1 MKRILKAYKTT
12 VSIVNETS
20 TALYENLVGEKTGF
34 LLESYDKNYDRY
46 TFLGAEPEEIITSKG
61 NALVITKRN
70 GEREAREGNPLLL
83 LKAYYDEF
91 EIRKDNDALNFSG
104 GLVGSVGYDFVRC
117 SEKIPDTN
125 PDEIGIETVQLMLMK
140 EFIVVDH
147 VAETLT
153 AVVLADDSG
162 EGAVQAKR
170 TAEALIARAMH
181 PREGAGKIR
190 QPDTEA
196 KDGIIRRKSDSL
208 GEYSAK
214 VEQIKRYIREG
225 HIFQTVLSQRW
236 TVETGADGF
245 TLYRKLREKNP
256 SPYLYYFNFGD
267 FEVIGSSPEMLVKQ
281 QGKRVFTCPIAGTR
295 PRGRT
300 KEEDAQKK
308 AELLADEKE
317 RAEHVM
323 LVDLARNDMGR
334 ISEFGTVRVTE
345 FMNVRSYSHVMHM
358 VSLVEGRRKGNFHPF
373 DLLASFLPA
382 GTLCGAPKIRAMEL
396 IEELEGVRRGL
407 YGGATGYVD
416 FSGDMDF
423 CITIRTMIKKG
434 RNVYLQ
440 AGAGIVADSVPE
452 KEYQECC
459 SKVRALAETLTGEEN
474 L

>member
-1 MKRILKAYKTT
+1 MKRIYRVYKKT
-12 VSIVNETS
+12 VSIVNETA
-20 TALYENLVGEKTGF
+20 TGMYRNLVGKKKGF

-46 TFLGAEPEEIITSKG
+46 TFFGVEPEEIISSKG
-61 NALVITKRN
+61 QSMVITKKD
-70 GEREAREGNPLLL
+70 GTEDVREGNPLTL
-83 LKAYYDEF
+83 LKEYYNEF
-91 EIRKDNDALNFSG
+91 EIRKDNEELNFSG
-104 GLVGSVGYDFVRC
+104 GLVGSGGYDFVRY
-117 SEKIPDTN
+117 SEVLPEEN

-153 AVVLADDSG
+153 AVILESDDETG
-162 EGAVQAKR
+162 KETAAKKAAELIK
-170 TAEALIARAMH
+170 TAMQEQKESEVRLF
-181 PREGAGKIR
+181 
-190 QPDTEA
+190 PDGVIT
-196 KDGIIRRKSDSL
+196 KKSDTL
-208 GEYSAK
+208 EEYSEK
-214 VEQIKRYIREG
+214 VNKIKQYIRDG

-236 TVETGADGF
+236 TIATGQDGF
-245 TLYRKLREKNP
+245 DLYCELRELNP

-281 QGKRVFTCPIAGTR
+281 QGNKVFTCPIAGTR
-295 PRGRT
+295 PRGKT
-300 KEEDAQKK
+300 KEEDDRLHR
-308 AELLADEKE
+308 ELLADEKE

-334 ISEFGTVRVTE
+334 ISEFGTVKVTD
-345 FMNVRSYSHVMHM
+345 FMSVKNYSHVMHI
-358 VSLVEGRRKGNFHPF
+358 VSMVEGRKKGSFHPF

-382 GTLCGAPKIRAMEL
+382 GTLSGAPKIRAMEI
-396 IEELEGVRRGL
+396 IEELESVRRGL

-434 RNVYLQ
+434 KNVYLQ

-452 KEYQECC
+452 NEYKECC
-459 SKVRALAETLTGEEN
+459 NKVMALAKTLVEEEN

>member
-1 MKRILKAYKTT
+1 MKRILKAYKKT

-46 TFLGAEPEEIITSKG
+46 TFLGAEPEEIITSRG

-70 GEREAREGNPLLL
+70 GEREVREGNPLLL

-162 EGAVQAKR
+162 EGEVQAKR

-208 GEYSAK
+208 GEYTAK

-225 HIFQTVLSQRW
+225 HIFQTVLSIMAMRH
-236 TVETGADGF
+236 
-245 TLYRKLREKNP
+245 REYP
-256 SPYLYYFNFGD
+256 VVGLQFH
-267 FEVIGSSPEMLVKQ
+267 PESVYTEH
-281 QGKRVFTCPIAGTR
+281 GKRMI
-295 PRGRT
+295 
-300 KEEDAQKK
+300 E
-308 AELLADEKE
+308 
-317 RAEHVM
+317 
-323 LVDLARNDMGR
+323 
-334 ISEFGTVRVTE
+334 
-345 FMNVRSYSHVMHM
+345 
-358 VSLVEGRRKGNFHPF
+358 NF
-373 DLLASFLPA
+373 LS
-382 GTLCGAPKIRAMEL
+382 
-396 IEELEGVRRGL
+396 GV
-407 YGGATGYVD
+407 
-416 FSGDMDF
+416 
-423 CITIRTMIKKG
+423 I
-434 RNVYLQ
+434 
-440 AGAGIVADSVPE
+440 
-452 KEYQECC
+452 
-459 SKVRALAETLTGEEN
+459 
-474 L
+474 